1 MSNDCQSL
9 PPRRR
14 TTTRPPVRRP
24 RPLQT
29 VLVVD
34 DDPAVCRV
42 IGKLLHRQGFTVMYA
57 HCAAEALTVLD
68 RASHVDLVLTD
79 QIMPG
84 MTGVELLD
92 RVHLRWPAMPGVI
105 MSGLTS
111 VPPPGILQTL
121 RKPFSA
127 NELSHCVSEVLS
139 PRPR

>member
-1 MSNDCQSL
+1 MRQPRLL
-9 PPRRR
+9 P
-14 TTTRPPVRRP
+14 
-24 RPLQT
+24 T

-42 IGKLLHRQGFTVMYA
+42 IGKLLLRQGFTVMYA
-57 HCAAEALTVLD
+57 HCAAEALTMLD
-68 RASHVDLVLTD
+68 GASHVDLVLTD

-92 RVHLRWPAMPGVI
+92 RVHLRWPTMPGVL
-105 MSGLTS
+105 MSGIAAA
-111 VPPPGILQTL
+111 PPRGFLQTL